1 MAPWGEGDLR
11 AALATRVI
19 CRDLRFHETIDST
32 STEARR
38 ILSSGS
44 AAHGTAVVAAHQ
56 LAGRGTGTNRWVSD
70 APVGVWCTVILTGET
85 PSPVSLMIGC
95 AVVDALRSFGVDAHL
110 KWPNDVLIGRRKIA
124 GILVETVSGSHL
136 VGIGINVAQESFEGE
151 LADRATSLRMEVPGS
166 HPTVPHVFGVV
177 VGAIEQ
183 HLDDHTPI
191 AHRWIAR
198 TRMIDT
204 EAEIRRPSGSE
215 RVTVRG
221 VMADGRL
228 VVERADGHRAPI
240 AAASD
245 MDLVWPVGGIE
256 GAGR

>member
-19 CRDLRFHETIDST
+19 GRDLRFHDSIDST

-38 ILSSGS
+38 IVSSGG

-56 LAGRGTGTNRWVSD
+56 LAGRGTGANRWVSD
-70 APVGVWCTVILTGET
+70 APVGVWCTVILDATV

-95 AVVDALRSFGVDAHL
+95 AVVDALRSFGADAHL
-110 KWPNDVLIGRRKIA
+110 KWPNDVLIGRRKVA

-136 VGIGINVAQESFEGE
+136 VGIGINVAQASFDGE
-151 LADRATSLRMEVPGS
+151 LRDRATSLRMESPGAHASVPA
-166 HPTVPHVFGVV
+166 VFGAVM
-177 VGAIEQ
+177 GAIER
-183 HLDDHTPI
+183 HLIETEPV
-191 AHRWIAR
+191 AHRWIGR

-204 EAEIRRPSGSE
+204 AAEIRRVGASE
-215 RVTVRG
+215 RVMVRG
-221 VMADGRL
+221 LMADGRL
-228 VVERADGHRAPI
+228 VVERAGGHRESI

-245 MDLVWPVGGIE
+245 MDLAWPVD
-256 GAGR
+256 